1 MPAKI
6 GGYSTSGPLVPSKGS
21 STGGVA
27 ADKTPA
33 DAAAPSATAQA
44 GDHVTLT
51 TSARSLQ
58 KLSDAIEQTPAVN
71 AAKVSSIK
79 QAISSGTYQVDS
91 ASVAD
96 KLIQFESGL
105 K

>member
-6 GGYSTSGPLVPSKGS
+6 SGYSTSEPLAPPKGS
-21 STGGVA
+21 STGGVV
-27 ADKTPA
+27 ADKTQTDTA
-33 DAAAPSATAQA
+33 TPSPTSQA

-58 KLSDAIEQTPAVN
+58 KLSDAVAQAPVVN
-71 AAKVSSIK
+71 SEKVSSVK
-79 QAISSGTYQVDS
+79 QALANATNQVDS
-91 ASVAD
+91 ASVAG
-96 KLIQFESGL
+96 KLLKFESGL